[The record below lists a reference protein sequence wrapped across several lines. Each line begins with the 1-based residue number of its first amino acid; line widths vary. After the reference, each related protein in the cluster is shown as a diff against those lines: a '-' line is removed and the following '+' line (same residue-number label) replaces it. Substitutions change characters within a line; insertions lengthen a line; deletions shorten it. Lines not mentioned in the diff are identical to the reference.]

1 MSKLNVEEV
10 IGRIYGRLTVVG
22 LDRIEPRI
30 IQTTGKQNGWNYYLV
45 CECECG
51 NTCVVSYTDLRR
63 KHTVSCGCYKREQ
76 TTKRNKEM
84 FSTANGESVGQYKRL
99 YGIYK
104 GMLNRCYKLSCKEY
118 KYYGARGIAL
128 CDEWL
133 GNNGYTEFKK
143 WSIEN
148 GYTDKLEIER
158 KDNNQGYS
166 PTNCR
171 WASRKEQMRNTRR
184 SKLITYNGET
194 KTLSE
199 WCEILGL
206 NYARVEARLRLG
218 HTVEEAF
225 SCHRYEVIHKSDAC
239 CKKVVLDGYVFDSIK
254 TCCYDYLKQT
264 TGSFSKYLNGLK
276 PAPKK
281 WQDRG
286 LRFYNEETD
295 KYLPMWNA
303 N

>member
-84 FSTANGESVGQYKRL
+84 FSTANGESVGQY
-99 YGIYK
+99 
-104 GMLNRCYKLSCKEY
+104 
-118 KYYGARGIAL
+118 
-128 CDEWL
+128 
-133 GNNGYTEFKK
+133 
-143 WSIEN
+143 N
-148 GYTDKLEIER
+148 GYTDNLEIER

-254 TCCYDYLKQT
+254 ACCYDYLKQT